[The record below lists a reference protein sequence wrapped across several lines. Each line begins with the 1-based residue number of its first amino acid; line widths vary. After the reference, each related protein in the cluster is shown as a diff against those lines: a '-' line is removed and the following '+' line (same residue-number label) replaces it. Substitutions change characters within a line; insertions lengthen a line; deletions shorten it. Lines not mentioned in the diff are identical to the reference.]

1 MGMYGARGAGIAER
15 DGVMD
20 RIDGVEGT
28 LAKAFGCVGGYIA
41 GSNTLIDAV
50 RSYAPGFIFTTAL
63 PPPVCAA
70 ATAAIRHPESLELGA
85 RTPSGAC
92 GAHQGGADR
101 CRAADDDEPD
111 TYRAGLRR
119 RSGTLQR
126 SERSFAHRA
135 RHLHPADQLPDGAEG
150 KERLRITPSPY
161 HHDGLIDALAE
172 ASLDVWQRLRLPFK
186 KRAFAAE

>member
-1 MGMYGARGAGIAER
+1 MAHLQQLL
-15 DGVMD
+15 

-28 LAKAFGCVGGYIA
+28 LAKALSAAMLPAQPPDRRG
-41 GSNTLIDAV
+41 
-50 RSYAPGFIFTTAL
+50 RSYAQGFIFTTAL
-63 PPPVCAA
+63 PSPVSAA
-70 ATAAIRHPESLELGA
+70 ATAAIRHPKSLQLRT

-119 RSGTLQR
+119 RSGTLQI

-161 HHDGLIDALAE
+161 HHVLITMTA
-172 ASLDVWQRLRLPFK
+172 
-186 KRAFAAE
+186 